1 MNIRILVATND
12 QVIFD
17 LVKTALAARE
27 IDIVRASGMA
37 LALFLTKKNQP
48 VLIIS
53 DLELI
58 DGDGISLLRE
68 LKSDSQLAALPFV
81 FLLRKEPAQSVVKNL
96 FESGASAVLSNVKTP
111 DELVPILEELI
122 VGEEMPFKRPES
134 ETSE

>member
-12 QVIFD
+12 QVNFE

-68 LKSDSQLAALPFV
+68 IKSDSQLAAIPFV
-81 FLLRKEPAQSVVKNL
+81 FLLRQKPAESVIKNL
-96 FESGASAVLSNVKTP
+96 FEKGATAILSNVKTP
-111 DELVPILEELI
+111 DDLVPILEELI
-122 VGEEMPFKRPES
+122 VGQEMPSERRES
-134 ETSE
+134 ESSE